1 MLTFLTTSH
10 VLIAVILIL
19 IVLVQSARGTDVAA
33 AFGGMGSQAAFG
45 PRGTATVL
53 SKATTA
59 LAILFM
65 LTSISLSVLSNRTRG
80 GGESI
85 LGEQQETQQ
94 TAPAPAAGGI
104 EVEGLPAGM
113 EVQTEIT
120 PVSPPA
126 SNPNEAQTDSP
137 AQTETTPPEA
147 PSQ

>member
-1 MLTFLTTSH
+1 MLTFLTTIH
-10 VLIAVILIL
+10 VLVAVTLVL

-33 AFGGMGSQAAFG
+33 AFGGMGSQSAFG

-53 SKATTA
+53 SKATTV

-65 LTSISLSVLSNRTRG
+65 MTSISLSVLSNRARG

-85 LGEQQETQQ
+85 LSGQPEAQQ

-104 EVEGLPAGM
+104 EVEGLPPGM
-113 EVQTEIT
+113 EIEIT
-120 PVSPPA
+120 TSPPEGQP
-126 SNPNEAQTDSP
+126 NPE
-137 AQTETTPPEA
+137 AQTETTPPET

>member
-1 MLTFLTTSH
+1 MLTFLTTIH
-10 VLIAVILIL
+10 VLVAVILIL

-45 PRGTATVL
+45 PRGTATLL
-53 SKATTA
+53 SKATTV

-65 LTSISLSVLSNRTRG
+65 MTSISLSVLSNRARG

-85 LGEQQETQQ
+85 LGGQPETQE
-94 TAPAPAAGGI
+94 TAPAPAEGGI
-104 EVEGLPAGM
+104 EVEGLPPGVG
-113 EVQTEIT
+113 VQTEIT

>member
-1 MLTFLTTSH
+1 MLTFLTTIH
-10 VLIAVILIL
+10 VLVALILVL

-33 AFGGMGSQAAFG
+33 AFGGMGSQSAFG

-53 SKATTA
+53 SKATTV

-65 LTSISLSVLSNRTRG
+65 MTSISLSVLSNRARG
-80 GGESI
+80 GGESV
-85 LGEQQETQQ
+85 LSGQPETQQ

-104 EVEGLPAGM
+104 EVEGLPPGM
-113 EVQTEIT
+113 EIEIT
-120 PVSPPA
+120 PSPSEGQP
-126 SNPNEAQTDSP
+126 NPE

>member
-1 MLTFLTTSH
+1 MLTLLTTIH
-10 VLIAVILIL
+10 VLVAVILIL

-53 SKATTA
+53 SKATTV

-65 LTSISLSVLSNRTRG
+65 LTSISLSVLANRARG

-85 LGEQQETQQ
+85 LGGQPETQQ
-94 TAPAPAAGGI
+94 TAPAPAGGGI
-104 EVEGLPAGM
+104 EVEGLPAG
-113 EVQTEIT
+113 VDVRTEIT
-120 PVSPPA
+120 PASPPA
-126 SNPNEAQTDSP
+126 PNPNEAQTDSP

>member
-1 MLTFLTTSH
+1 MLTLLTTMH

-33 AFGGMGSQAAFG
+33 SFGGMGGSQAAFG

-53 SKATTA
+53 SKATTVP
-59 LAILFM
+59 AILFM

-94 TAPAPAAGGI
+94 TAPAPAGGGI
-104 EVEGLPAGM
+104 DLEGMPAGM
-113 EVQTEIT
+113 GVETEIT

-126 SNPNEAQTDSP
+126 
-137 AQTETTPPEA
+137 
-147 PSQ
+147 